1 MHSKYPTRFR
11 RVGFFFVILVCAV
24 LVGGQFSTA
33 QAQPQGAMGV
43 VTGRITHQ
51 TAAAQSSSI
60 FGRLVNLKLETGPTR
75 GQLARALYQPQ
86 GRIFLQI
93 FSDGSL
99 QVWDFDRSALIDE
112 RQLPQA
118 AVPVYYDAATGQV
131 IAIDDGRL
139 IRFGR
144 AKDGKPVATTLL
156 EERVNTAVASS
167 DARAIFAG
175 MASGEVIRLNSGGGV
190 VWRQQVLGSAVREIA
205 SDAKATRLAVLDD
218 VGVAQV
224 LDGAGNKLFGLSDIT
239 RLGGFDRAG
248 RQTHASRQGVITTFS
263 PQGAVV
269 RRENIGGV
277 SVASLAINESGDRML
292 LVSSDGKL
300 TASGQGGWTEVDAGV
315 RHAYFVAGKR
325 YLAVKRDGVTHLRS
339 VDLAHY
345 LLALVPGATGW
356 VIVDHEGRY
365 DGSVDGTKDVRW
377 TAEAASL
384 NLDQFF
390 DKYFQPGL
398 LSAYIHE
405 EEGKVLGSTPARPT
419 EGVFLP
425 AKVELEFPDGAMK
438 PGVVASVVA
447 VAESQGGDI
456 LEDIRLFHNGKR
468 LPSKA
473 KVGSQKV
480 QKDGRLLVVQVFQ
493 FVPETGANEVFAE
506 VRNIHGLSGRSE
518 VKREVT
524 DGFRSPGT
532 LHVVGLGI
540 DKYRVSKINLDFATA
555 DARAV
560 VGKVG
565 MGASKRYERINRQ
578 IVVDANAT
586 GRGIRN
592 LLGTLA
598 KMEPQDSLIL
608 MLAGHGDIANG
619 EWYFLPHD
627 VDLKDVA
634 RTGISAKELQDALVN
649 APVRRIFLLVDA
661 CNSGSGI
668 DSFNRYRA
676 LQRRISQQVGRDV
689 GVTVLTATRRDQA
702 AAEMPEL
709 GHGVFTHVILEGLAG
724 GADTSPRDSQVSVHE
739 LANFVARNLEDKA
752 RPFAESFQ
760 FSQTPTH
767 FVIGADFLLSDTGR

>member
-1 MHSKYPTRFR
+1 
-11 RVGFFFVILVCAV
+11 
-24 LVGGQFSTA
+24 
-33 QAQPQGAMGV
+33 MGV
-43 VTGRITHQ
+43 VTGRITQQ
-51 TAAAQSSSI
+51 TAAAQSGSI
-60 FGRLVNLKLETGPTR
+60 FGRLVSLKLETGPTR

-86 GRIFLQI
+86 GRIFLQH

-112 RQLPQA
+112 VQLPQA
-118 AVPVYYDAATGQV
+118 AVPVYYDVTTGRV
-131 IAIDDGRL
+131 VAIGDGRL
-139 IRFGR
+139 MGFGR
-144 AKDGKPVATTLL
+144 AKDGKSVATALL
-156 EERVNTAVASS
+156 EDKITTAVASS
-167 DARAIFAG
+167 DGHTIIAG
-175 MASGEVIRLNSGGGV
+175 TAAGEIVRLNSNGAV
-190 VWRQQVLGSAVREIA
+190 AWRRQALGSAVRQIA
-205 SDAKATRLAVLDD
+205 SDAKATRLVVLGDD
-218 VGVAQV
+218 GAAQA
-224 LDGAGNKLFGLSDIT
+224 LDGAGSKLFGLSDIAH
-239 RLGGFDRAG
+239 LGGFDRGG
-248 RQTHASRQGVITTFS
+248 RQTHVSRHGEVVTFS
-263 PQGAVV
+263 AQGATV
-269 RRENIGGV
+269 RKESAGGA
-277 SVASLAINESGDRML
+277 SIASLAVNESGDHML
-292 LVSSDGKL
+292 LVSSEGKL
-300 TASGQGGWTEVDAGV
+300 TVGGQGSWTEVDSGI
-315 RHAYFVAGKR
+315 RHAYFVGGKQR
-325 YLAVKRDGVTHLRS
+325 YLAVKGDGVTHLRS
-339 VDLAHY
+339 IGLAHY

-377 TAEAASL
+377 TAETASL

-398 LSAYIHE
+398 LSAYIRE
-405 EEGKVLGSTPARPT
+405 EEGKVLGAAPARPT

-438 PGVVASVVA
+438 PGVVTSVVA
-447 VAESQGGDI
+447 VAESRGGDL

-468 LPSKA
+468 LPPKA

-493 FVPETGANEVFAE
+493 FVPEPGANEVFAE
-506 VRNIHGLSGRSE
+506 VRNFHGVSSRSE

-540 DKYRVSKINLDFATA
+540 DKYLVSRINLDFATA

-565 MGASKRYERINRQ
+565 TGASQRYERINRQ
-578 IVVDANAT
+578 VVVDANAT
-586 GRGIRN
+586 GRGVRN

-598 KMEPQDSLIL
+598 RMEPQDSLIL
-608 MLAGHGDIANG
+608 MLAGHGDIAKG

-627 VDLKDVA
+627 VDLKDVSKTA
-634 RTGISAKELQDALVN
+634 ISARELQDALVN
-649 APVRRIFLLVDA
+649 SPVRRIFLLVDA

-724 GADTSPRDSQVSVHE
+724 GADTSPRDNQVSVHE

-752 RPFAESFQ
+752 RPFAESLQ
-760 FSQTPTH
+760 STQTPTH